1 MFQLG
6 IMFKVSPSSLLAIWV
21 SILVVGTGVLNSS
34 KLMAQSKGLA
44 KKPTPVEKS
53 LRWQK
58 PSPKQEKP
66 PVLKPHSTR
75 LPEAADRGAPEGTE
89 GAAVQGPCPASAGHS
104 PPLTALVPT
113 FRSAAAEVAEPFGAT
128 TLGHPTF
135 WFYVPYSE
143 KSQRI
148 AEFVLINE
156 AEDDVYATEI
166 KLTNVPGV
174 ISIPLPKTITELQV
188 GNEYRWVFSTMCDP
202 SNRSGDISV
211 NGWIQRVKLG
221 DVATSQLQQAASADE
236 KVEIYFENGL
246 WYDALTTLAELRR
259 QKPKDDKINA
269 YWDLL
274 LKSIKLEN
282 LTPINISSCCQL
294 QEAYRH
300 SP

>member
-1 MFQLG
+1 MFQPR
-6 IMFKVSPSSLLAIWV
+6 IMLKGSLYSLLTTLIG
-21 SILVVGTGVLNSS
+21 ILVVGAGILNPS
-34 KLMAQSKGLA
+34 KTLAQSKTLSRQS
-44 KKPTPVEKS
+44 TPVKKS
-53 LRWQK
+53 VSRQK
-58 PSPKQEKP
+58 PIPNQGKSPVFKSR
-66 PVLKPHSTR
+66 STR
-75 LPEAADRGAPEGTE
+75 LPIAYRGAPGGTI
-89 GAAVQGPCPASAGHS
+89 GAAVQGPCPAVNS

-113 FRSAAAEVAEPFGAT
+113 FRSEVTAVAEPFGAT

-143 KSQRI
+143 RSQRT
-148 AEFVLINE
+148 AEFVLFNE
-156 AEDDVYATEI
+156 AEDDVYAAEI

-221 DVATSQLQQAASADE
+221 DVATSQLKQATSADE

-259 QKPKDDKINA
+259 QNPKDDKINA

-282 LTPINISSCCQL
+282 LIPTNISSCCQL